1 MFNQTSP
8 LTLVVN
14 FNGIL
19 LSVDEAEASSVFSLP
34 AISTSTLWLSFSS
47 GSSLFTVADKFFR
60 SPTYFV
66 ERLLGGFSIGILEPI
81 AEVVEDNSDV
91 VKAVDVSLIFPFP
104 VDKLFAGSSFV
115 LFCFCLDS
123 VGIDSVESLLNL

>member
-1 MFNQTSP
+1 M
-8 LTLVVN
+8 VN

-19 LSVDEAEASSVFSLP
+19 LSVDEA
-34 AISTSTLWLSFSS
+34 

-60 SPTYFV
+60 SPTDFV

-104 VDKLFAGSSFV
+104 ADKLFTGSSFV
-115 LFCFCLDS
+115 LFLLRQCGDRFC
-123 VGIDSVESLLNL
+123 